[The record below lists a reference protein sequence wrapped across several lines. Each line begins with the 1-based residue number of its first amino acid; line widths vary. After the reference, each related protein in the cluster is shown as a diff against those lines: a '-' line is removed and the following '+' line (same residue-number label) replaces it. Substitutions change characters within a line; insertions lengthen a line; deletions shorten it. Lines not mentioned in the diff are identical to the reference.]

1 MRSGCAMRFEDRLDA
16 GRRLA
21 ELLAPLAPLQPVV
34 VGLPRGGV
42 PVAAAVAKRLS
53 APLDVVV
60 VRKIGAPC
68 QPELG
73 LGAVGEEGVRVIN
86 PLVVQQSGVS
96 LAQLAAAEREAQ
108 HELLLRVRA
117 LRQGRP
123 RISLVGRN
131 VIVVDDGIATG
142 STARAACQVVR
153 AEGATRV
160 IMATPV
166 APAATLTGLRDVTD
180 DIVCV
185 VTPRPFYAIGQFY
198 DDFAQVDDSEV
209 VALLDQGGT

>member
-1 MRSGCAMRFEDRLDA
+1 MRFEDRLDA

-53 APLDVVV
+53 APLDIVV
-60 VRKIGAPC
+60 VRKIGVPC

-96 LAQLAAAEREAQ
+96 LAQLAAAERDAQ
-108 HELLLRVRA
+108 HELQLRVRA

-153 AEGATRV
+153 AEGAKRV

-166 APAATLTGLRDVTD
+166 APAATLTDLRDVTD

-185 VTPRPFYAIGQFY
+185 ATPRPFYAIGQFY

-209 VALLDQGGT
+209 VALLDEGGT